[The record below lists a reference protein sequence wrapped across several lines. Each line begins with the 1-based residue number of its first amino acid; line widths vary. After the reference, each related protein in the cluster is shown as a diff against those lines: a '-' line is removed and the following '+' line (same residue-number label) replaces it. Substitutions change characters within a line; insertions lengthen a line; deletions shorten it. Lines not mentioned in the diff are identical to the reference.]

1 MADPVTD
8 GVLGAWAISALE
20 GGADFASIFSRFES
34 STHFWQEV
42 RSAIGAG
49 TGLSNE
55 AGRWIDG
62 MHEFMDGPGPAPT
75 ERSMYEKFASV
86 SRATWGSC
94 FRSIE
99 PRIQQAAGIFVGGA
113 AAEAIHQGVE
123 GLEHMFGDHPTTP
136 GNTQPP

>member
-1 MADPVTD
+1 MDPVSD
-8 GVLGAWAISALE
+8 GVLGAWAIAELE

-62 MHEFMDGPGPAPT
+62 MHELMDGPT
-75 ERSMYEKFASV
+75 
-86 SRATWGSC
+86 T
-94 FRSIE
+94 
-99 PRIQQAAGIFVGGA
+99 A
-113 AAEAIHQGVE
+113 AAERSIYQKFAAGPWGQLARAIRPYAATAAGASAAIHEGVQ
-123 GLEHMFGDHPTTP
+123 GLELAWSAHTTSA
-136 GNTQPP
+136 GTNDNSMSQTTN